1 MTYALS
7 FSYPRSGYTKCHPAR
22 LESDIF
28 PFRYSLRYFLSFNA
42 SLYKQS
48 QHHPSKQVQSHQDST
63 RNPVFFLLVVHYSR
77 EIEPFTKATETI
89 SSIGTS
95 NGA

>member
-7 FSYPRSGYTKCHPAR
+7 FSYPRSGYTKFHPAR
-22 LESDIF
+22 LESDF
-28 PFRYSLRYFLSFNA
+28 LSFRYFLRYF
-42 SLYKQS
+42 
-48 QHHPSKQVQSHQDST
+48 
-63 RNPVFFLLVVHYSR
+63 YSS
-77 EIEPFTKATETI
+77 EIDPFTKATETI